1 MNPFRFFRSSKTTK
15 SAPIT
20 TSNRA
25 RRTRLRVEEL
35 EPREV
40 PTSDIF
46 TVTGAAGAQVTVN
59 FAFKA
64 HDSVFWDEIGVY
76 AINDNQGRVGN
87 FLPGDAGYAKAALGT
102 AQTVFV
108 AGDFEGAT
116 KTLTFTA
123 GTRLAFY
130 LIQNNTLSAWQ
141 ARNPLNRAITGLQA
155 FFSIDGV
162 NRDRFD
168 HLHTTKFGDRSMRLN
183 WEDGSGGGDRD
194 FNDDVINVNISGQET
209 LQVPGV
215 AGQNISTRFQFL
227 SKAVFQNEV
236 GFFKVDDVTGK
247 IGTLNPGDAGYAA
260 AALDPSRRTIV
271 FRQRSQPGAIR
282 NINMPGGSFVGLY
295 LIQNGNSV
303 SFLKHNP
310 DNKTTGGP
318 VAFFSLTAANPDNF
332 KHMKWLSQSMFAW
345 EDTTQGTTG
354 ADRDYRDFVGAI
366 TFRKPGNTAPFVAH
380 PIANVNVS
388 ASSPNK
394 VIDLA
399 GVFDDR
405 DLANSRVRFNT
416 NFGPIDMVLFDRA
429 ARQTVANFYDYIT
442 DGDYNNTIFH
452 RSAKSG
458 GLPFVLQGGGFAF
471 NDNGP
476 SPTTLDS
483 ITNANTPTV
492 PNEPDFVNRS
502 NVRGTIAMAKGS
514 DPNSATSQFFF
525 NLNDNSTALNNTNN
539 SGGFTVFGQVLN
551 ASTQHVVDAA
561 AAIPTQ
567 AHASPFNEIPL
578 KNYTFKNPD
587 AFPGDTVRDNYLI
600 VNSVTVLSR
609 PEFLSYTA
617 TSSDPSAVS
626 VSLVHEQMTLD
637 FIHGTQSPV
646 TITVTATDSVGH
658 HTTTTFQVTV
668 ANQAPVSQND
678 TYTTNEN
685 AGALNVNAGAGV
697 LSNDSDPDGNTLHA
711 VKVTDP
717 TNGAVVLNTDGSFTY
732 TPNNN
737 FHGTDTFTYKA
748 NDGQLDGN
756 TATVTIT
763 VNAPPVAVDD
773 SGFVVNE
780 NTTLNV
786 PASGVLANDTDAES
800 NNLTALKVSDPA
812 NGTVTVN
819 SNGSFT
825 YTPNANFHGT
835 DSFTYKANDGQAD
848 SNVATV
854 TITVNVLP
862 VAVDNSFDA
871 VQDAPLHVAA
881 PGVLGN
887 DTDTE
892 NDPLIAKLI
901 SGPTHGS
908 LNLNST
914 GAFDYT
920 PNAGFFGTD
929 SFTYVANDGHGDS
942 NVATVTITVD
952 ALPTAGDDSN
962 TTDQNTPVTGNVI
975 TNDSDPDAADTLT
988 VSAVNGSAA
997 NVGTQI
1003 TLASGA
1009 LLTVNSNGTY
1019 SYNPNGAF
1027 TSLAQG
1033 QTATDSFTYTVSDGH
1048 GGTANAT
1055 VTITINGLNDAP
1067 LAVDDSNTTNENTL
1081 ANGNVLA
1088 NDSDVDTSDTLTV
1101 SAVNGNAANVGTPIT
1116 LASGAL
1122 LTVNADGTYSYDP
1135 NGVFDSLNLGESATD
1150 SFTYAI
1156 SDGHGGTSSA
1166 TVTITING
1174 V

>member
-1 MNPFRFFRSSKTTK
+1 MNLFRFFRSSKPKKT
-15 SAPIT
+15 APIA
-20 TSNRA
+20 NRA

-35 EPREV
+35 ERREV
-40 PTSDIF
+40 PTTDIF
-46 TVTGAAGAQVTVN
+46 TVTGAAGSQVTVN
-59 FAFKA
+59 FAFKV
-64 HDSVFWDEIGVY
+64 HDTAFWDEFGVY
-76 AINDNQGRVGN
+76 TINDDQGRVGN
-87 FLPGDAGYAKAALGT
+87 FLPGDAGYAKAALDT

-116 KTLTFTA
+116 KSLTFTA

-130 LIQNNTLSAWQ
+130 LIQNNTLDAWK
-141 ARNPLNRAITGLQA
+141 AHNPFNRMFTGLQA
-155 FFSIDGV
+155 FFSVDGV

-183 WEDGSGGGDRD
+183 WEDGTRGGDRD
-194 FNDDVINVNISGQET
+194 FNDDVINVSLSGQET

-215 AGQNISTRFQFL
+215 AGQTISTRFQYL
-227 SKAVFQNEV
+227 SKAAFQNEV
-236 GFFKVDDVTGK
+236 GFFRVDDVTGK

-271 FRQRSQPGAIR
+271 FRQRAPVGTVR
-282 NINMPGGSFVGLY
+282 NVNMPGGAFVGLY

-303 SFLKHNP
+303 AFLKHNP

-332 KHMKWLSQSMFAW
+332 KHMKWLSQNMFTW

-354 ADRDYRDFVGAI
+354 ADRSYGDFVGTI
-366 TFRKPGNTAPFVAH
+366 MFRKAGNTAPFVAH
-380 PIANVNVS
+380 PIANINAT
-388 ASSPNK
+388 ASTPNK

-442 DGDYNNTIFH
+442 DGKYNNTIFH

-471 NDNGP
+471 NDNGAN
-476 SPTTLDS
+476 PTTLDS

-525 NLNDNSTALNNTNN
+525 NLNDNSTALNSTSN
-539 SGGFTVFGQVLN
+539 SGGFTVFGQVLDAVN
-551 ASTQHVVDAA
+551 MHRVDVA

-567 AHASPFNEIPL
+567 AHASPFGEIPL

-587 AFPGDTVRDNYLI
+587 TFPGDTVRDNYLI

-617 TSSDPSAVS
+617 TSSDPTAVS
-626 VSLVHEQMTLD
+626 VSLVHEQLTLD
-637 FIHGTQSPV
+637 FLNGTQSPV

-668 ANQAPVSQND
+668 ANRPPVSAND
-678 TYTTNEN
+678 AYTGNQDAPLT
-685 AGALNVNAGAGV
+685 VNAGAGV
-697 LSNDSDPDGNTLHA
+697 LANDTDPDGNALHA

-717 TNGAVVLNTDGSFTY
+717 THGTVVFDINGDGGFTY
-732 TPNNN
+732 TPNPG

-756 TATVTIT
+756 IATVTIT
-763 VNAPPVAVDD
+763 VNAPNAPPVAV
-773 SGFVVNE
+773 
-780 NTTLNV
+780 
-786 PASGVLANDTDAES
+786 ND
-800 NNLTALKVSDPA
+800 N
-812 NGTVTVN
+812 
-819 SNGSFT
+819 
-825 YTPNANFHGT
+825 
-835 DSFTYKANDGQAD
+835 
-848 SNVATV
+848 
-854 TITVNVLP
+854 
-862 VAVDNSFDA
+862 
-871 VQDAPLHVAA
+871 
-881 PGVLGN
+881 
-887 DTDTE
+887 
-892 NDPLIAKLI
+892 
-901 SGPTHGS
+901 
-908 LNLNST
+908 
-914 GAFDYT
+914 
-920 PNAGFFGTD
+920 
-929 SFTYVANDGHGDS
+929 
-942 NVATVTITVD
+942 
-952 ALPTAGDDSN
+952 N
-962 TTDQNTPVTGNVI
+962 TTDQNTPVSGNVLS
-975 TNDSDPDAADTLT
+975 NDSDPDAGDTLT
-988 VSAVNGSAA
+988 VSAVNGSVA

-1009 LLTVNSNGTY
+1009 LVTLNANGDYT
-1019 SYNPNGAF
+1019 YNPNGKF

-1033 QTATDSFTYTVSDGH
+1033 QSTTDTFTYTVSDGH
-1048 GGTANAT
+1048 GGTSTAT

-1067 LAVDDSNTTNENTL
+1067 LAVDDTNTTDKNTPVT
-1081 ANGNVLA
+1081 GSVLT
-1088 NDSDVDTSDTLTV
+1088 NDTDPDTGDTLTV
-1101 SAVNGNAANVGTPIT
+1101 SEMNGNAANVGTPVT

-1122 LTVNADGTYSYDP
+1122 LTLNTNGDYSYDP
-1135 NGVFDSLNLGESATD
+1135 NGAFASLNLGQSATD
-1150 SFTYAI
+1150 SFTYTI
-1156 SDGHGGTSSA
+1156 SDGHGGTSTA